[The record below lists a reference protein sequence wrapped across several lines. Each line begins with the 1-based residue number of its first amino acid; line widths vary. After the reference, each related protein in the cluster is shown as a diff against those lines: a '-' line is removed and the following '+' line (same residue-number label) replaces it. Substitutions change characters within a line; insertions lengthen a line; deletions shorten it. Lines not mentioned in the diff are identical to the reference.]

1 MSPPQ
6 NNNVLHDGDH
16 FFRVALTLENAF
28 ANASH
33 LSYDAVKRSNQR
45 SSPVDVDAV
54 AKEKAARERERR
66 REASEKAKRKM
77 REEHARI
84 ERDIEKR
91 LERKGDGTS
100 GTVDAPSFSPAGSED
115 ARESATKIH
124 RREEKEGT
132 EAPPPIS
139 LLNALRRQN
148 KAIAQ

>member
-1 MSPPQ
+1 MSAPAVEVRGRRLDEDAKRGDHP
-6 NNNVLHDGDH
+6 VLHT

-33 LSYDAVKRSNQR
+33 LSYDAVKRSSQR
-45 SSPVDVDAV
+45 SPVDVDAV

-91 LERKGDGTS
+91 LERKGNFGTS
-100 GTVDAPSFSPAGSED
+100 STVDAPSFSPAGSED
-115 ARESATKIH
+115 ARARA
-124 RREEKEGT
+124 RRRFIVERRRKERKGG
-132 EAPPPIS
+132 
-139 LLNALRRQN
+139 
-148 KAIAQ
+148 